1 MNRVLPIG
9 AALLFALSTSSFS
22 SEQSSIYLGL
32 SGVLASYK
40 SAPLDTNFP
49 VEPNQRIDDS
59 SSMLELQLG
68 YQINSK
74 ISFELAYA
82 DFGKVTEELKNDL
95 GHAFFAQSN
104 FTEQVKFKQYSAS
117 ILYEK
122 PVSNK
127 LSLFGLLGYTYFD
140 AEQKR
145 PAFPVF
151 SFSEDLRPIVSLDD
165 GGVSYG
171 LGGKYF
177 FNEKYR
183 GKLIWKKSETSGFDV
198 GVIHLGVEIMLG
210 RK

>member
-82 DFGKVTEELKNDL
+82 DFGKVTEELKTTWATHFLPNQTL
-95 GHAFFAQSN
+95 QS
-104 FTEQVKFKQYSAS
+104 
-117 ILYEK
+117 
-122 PVSNK
+122 
-127 LSLFGLLGYTYFD
+127 
-140 AEQKR
+140 R
-145 PAFPVF
+145 
-151 SFSEDLRPIVSLDD
+151 
-165 GGVSYG
+165 
-171 LGGKYF
+171 
-177 FNEKYR
+177 
-183 GKLIWKKSETSGFDV
+183 
-198 GVIHLGVEIMLG
+198 
-210 RK
+210 